1 MQAHTSPDVKSSGR
15 AQKRSKSSSQR
26 RTKRKVFDER
36 QTDEERRLL
45 RVEQRNINHVLAT
58 GGYRTRK
65 RAEVEKIEEDLE
77 DDPLARP
84 TLEGVRDSNNELFRH
99 VTYTR
104 ELVLDADNVALL
116 ANNYA
121 KQVEQSVQVRMCN
134 VCLLILFLC
143 PFGGVCRY
151 ETHFCSRFPT
161 GSSLR
166 CCQSH
171 SSAQET
177 VHGKERK

>member
-1 MQAHTSPDVKSSGR
+1 MSNDTPTQAHTSPDVKSSGR
-15 AQKRSKSSSQR
+15 TRQRGKSSSQR

-65 RAEVEKIEEDLE
+65 IEEAKKLE
-77 DDPLARP
+77 EELDNDPLERP

-121 KQVEQSVQVRMCN
+121 KQVEQAVQVRLPRFN
-134 VCLLILFLC
+134 HLVTICLYESHLIH
-143 PFGGVCRY
+143 VSYRY
-151 ETHFCSRFPT
+151 LVTMLS
-161 GSSLR
+161 
-166 CCQSH
+166 
-171 SSAQET
+171 
-177 VHGKERK
+177 K